1 MNKRLAEKIKKRAE
15 DKVIQGQPLTQMEQI
30 TFKKYM
36 EKWLGPEIVERIRH
50 FGRMTNK

>member
-15 DKVIQGQPLTQMEQI
+15 DKIIQGQPLTQMERI
-30 TFKKYM
+30 TQNKYM
-36 EKWLGPEIVERIRH
+36 EKWLGPEIVGQIRH